1 MKQWLQNTWAQHR
14 RMLVGKLQQGNV
26 HRAYYPGLEPINSYV
41 IQYNIIFPWPSSNLQ
56 GNNCLEMV

>member
-1 MKQWLQNTWAQHR
+1 
-14 RMLVGKLQQGNV
+14 MLVGKLQQGNV